1 MFCDCVATAG
11 LWFPDLII
19 TQYVY
24 ELLEKKC
31 NMTKAFLPVDATDD
45 EPRSFIYLSPD
56 ALTNPDKLLVLIQG
70 SGVVRAGQWAR
81 RLIINQD
88 LDSGTQIPF
97 IMKAMEVGSQ
107 CCWIIN

>member
-1 MFCDCVATAG
+1 
-11 LWFPDLII
+11 
-19 TQYVY
+19 
-24 ELLEKKC
+24 
-31 NMTKAFLPVDATDD
+31 MTKAFLPVDATDD

-97 IMKAMEVGSQ
+97 IMKAMEASCMLSFRACVCAHGRAVTPKT
-107 CCWIIN
+107 